1 MPRHVR
7 QKGRPNRSKKPT
19 ARKFHR
25 INYRMLLRDIQAK
38 AKLEEMTSSKTQ
50 ERRHR
55 NCLL

>member
-7 QKGRPNRSKKPT
+7 QKGRPNRSKRPT
-19 ARKFHR
+19 ARKR
-25 INYRMLLRDIQAK
+25 QWINYRLLLKDIQAR
-38 AKLEEMTSSKTQ
+38 ASVEEMTSSKTK

>member
-7 QKGRPNRSKKPT
+7 QKRRPNRSKRPT
-19 ARKFHR
+19 ARKSQW
-25 INYRMLLRDIQAK
+25 INYKLLLRDIQTK

>member
-7 QKGRPNRSKKPT
+7 QNGRPNRSKRPT
-19 ARKFHR
+19 VRKR
-25 INYRMLLRDIQAK
+25 QWINYRLLLKDIQAK
-38 AKLEEMTSSKTQ
+38 ASVEEMTSSKNK